1 MRAAAVMVL
10 TMSLQSLGTEVFT
23 VLQGTVRDLY
33 RELKMLAQ
41 TEKEDMVLAHVSLA
55 LKEIDKIVKL
65 LFSPDPSIENKIV
78 VLN

>member
-1 MRAAAVMVL
+1 M
-10 TMSLQSLGTEVFT
+10 TLQGLGTDVFS

-33 RELKMLAQ
+33 RELKLLAQ

-55 LKEIDKIVKL
+55 LKEIDSIVKL
-65 LFSPDPSIENKIV
+65 LFTPDASIDNKIV